1 MDTNKVSGD
10 IESSP
15 FAPWLLVS
23 CGSKYG
29 RKGNGGIGNIGKA
42 SNEGRMSGGGFQAVK
57 IGVENIS
64 IDGVLGN
71 GEVGNSENYGS
82 KNGKT
87 SKHAFDK
94 VGDPRFE
101 VLNEEMDKSSVP
113 ATPSSVPTATVPI
126 KSSRLRFMCSNQT
139 VGHDVERRSPVQK
152 AVLDHLER
160 RFVEVI
166 SVAEALREEV
176 HKSDKE
182 RNESDK
188 VRREQHKELVCM
200 IQTFQGTSTQMHTD
214 EPFHYEALGVT
225 PWQGIG
231 R

>member
-101 VLNEEMDKSSVP
+101 VLNEEMDKV
-113 ATPSSVPTATVPI
+113 V
-126 KSSRLRFMCSNQT
+126 N
-139 VGHDVERRSPVQK
+139 DV
-152 AVLDHLER
+152 
-160 RFVEVI
+160 
-166 SVAEALREEV
+166 LREQNKV
-176 HKSDKE
+176 GCSHKS
-182 RNESDK
+182 NDK
-188 VRREQHKELVCM
+188 VNK
-200 IQTFQGTSTQMHTD
+200 IDITYDATFEVAASNLKKVMSRVV
-214 EPFHYEALGVT
+214 E
-225 PWQGIG
+225 
-231 R
+231 